1 MKRLLLL
8 TCAVCLSGAGVAQ
21 AVNIPITM
29 EWDSVIG
36 QTTVFRG
43 DITVADAS
51 LIPEVLIVDGGLGGG
66 SSGVFSGFD
75 LDFLLFD
82 SDGDFSTTGDQIT
95 PLTGEQT
102 EVFPGLQRPGI
113 GPVGPVPSIY
123 QPTLMHPGDLF
134 GVDEAGLIDHAT
146 ATLGTLD
153 TVYIPGYYLSVDS
166 SNGWVSIGDDGEI
179 VVSFDVVSLG
189 QGQTITLFVGRTQ
202 TAPAGVPTVFDATV
216 TATVIDQ
223 PPVGDPLVHVIN
235 YSSEPA
241 YEMHEAESVIFTI
254 RDPGTLLPPG
264 ALDEWDWD
272 LDADGLYDDGT
283 GMDVPVTYDQ
293 LVQDFGL
300 STGSTYVLGVR
311 DGDGNNQTPF
321 MVTLVPEPGVVSLL
335 ALGGLVGLL
344 RRRRSR
350 R

>member
-29 EWDSVIG
+29 QWDGVIG
-36 QTTVFRG
+36 QTTVFKA
-43 DITVADAS
+43 DITLPEDS
-51 LIPEVLIVDGGLGGG
+51 LIPQVRIVDDGLGGG

-82 SDGDFSTTGDQIT
+82 ADGDLSTIGDQT
-95 PLTGEQT
+95 APLTGPGT
-102 EVFPGLQRPGI
+102 VVFPGDWRPADV
-113 GPVGPVPSIY
+113 PPSIY
-123 QPTLMHPGDLF
+123 QPTMMHPGDLF
-134 GVDEAGLIDHAT
+134 GVDQAGLIDHAT
-146 ATLGTLD
+146 ATLGTMD
-153 TVYIPGYYLSVDS
+153 AVYINGPYLSVDS
-166 SNGWVSIGDDGEI
+166 SDGWVSIGKDGEI

-189 QGQTITLFVGRTQ
+189 QGETITLFVGRTQ
-202 TAPAGVPTVFDATV
+202 NAPAGVPTLIDATV
-216 TATVIDQ
+216 EAIVIDQ
-223 PPVGDPLVHVIN
+223 PPVGDPLVHVMD

-241 YEMHEAESVIFTI
+241 YEMQEAASVVFTI

-264 ALDEWDWD
+264 ALDEWEWD
-272 LDADGLYDDGT
+272 LDADGFYDDGT
-283 GMDVPVTYDQ
+283 GMDMPVTYDQ

-300 STGSTYVLGVR
+300 STGTTYELGVR
-311 DGDGNNQTPF
+311 DGQGNNQTPF

-344 RRRRSR
+344 RRRSR